1 MAMRA
6 EPRSLVVRTDVK
18 KRPLARL
25 LALTVLRQSG
35 QALSRF
41 EAARAYQ
48 SLRDAERRRPALMI
62 DTLV

>member
-1 MAMRA
+1 M
-6 EPRSLVVRTDVK
+6 K

-25 LALTVLRQSG
+25 LALTALRQSG

-48 SLRDAERRRPALMI
+48 RLRDVERRRPALMI